1 MHEGAH
7 AMTGRGMTISDV
19 VARHA
24 RTVPDEFAFRFGD
37 TDRTYCQLD
46 ERVARLAN
54 ALARRGVERGDR
66 IAVLGLN
73 GLGVVEAYLASVRL
87 GAICVPINFR
97 LVGDEVAYVLS
108 DSGATAAVVDAP
120 MAATMAKAREQV
132 PAVRTCLVVGG
143 EPGEAGSGAE
153 SYEQALQAASDEFP
167 ERELPGIV
175 FQIKHDDLQQAPV
188 AIRIDNQQAVTG
200 APRPAGR

>member
-1 MHEGAH
+1 M
-7 AMTGRGMTISDV
+7 
-19 VARHA
+19 
-24 RTVPDEFAFRFGD
+24 
-37 TDRTYCQLD
+37 
-46 ERVARLAN
+46 
-54 ALARRGVERGDR
+54 
-66 IAVLGLN
+66 N

-175 FQIKHDDLQQAPV
+175 FQIKHDDLQQAPLRSGSIINRRSRVPRDLPADKCKTV
-188 AIRIDNQQAVTG
+188 AEGGFATHEVRRAILVCPRRIPALTNQAVTS
-200 APRPAGR
+200 PFIPAERAIRRFWGGEAFSVRSRWENERRRWGT